1 MTGSFFGP
9 PRFAPRVHLGRSL
22 GQDDSEPITIT
33 RELAGA
39 LNDAVQTLTQNP
51 GDPQIYTKEAC
62 WRDLR
67 SRRWNHIIALQNRIS
82 GFLATQ
88 DAEMVVSDS
97 EWSLIESVIECV
109 ESISSLS
116 HQSTESTLKT
126 VGTLI
131 GVAGGVATL
140 LALL

>member
-1 MTGSFFGP
+1 MTGSLFGP
-9 PRFAPRVHLGRSL
+9 PRFAPRALLGRVL
-22 GQDDSEPITIT
+22 GQAEPESITIT
-33 RELAGA
+33 RELALA
-39 LNDAVQTLTQNP
+39 VSDAVRTLTQNP

-82 GFLATQ
+82 NFLATQ
-88 DAEMVVSDS
+88 EPEMPVTDA
-97 EWSLIESVIECV
+97 EWSLTESIIECV
-109 ESISSLS
+109 EAISSLS

-131 GVAGGVATL
+131 GVVGGVATL